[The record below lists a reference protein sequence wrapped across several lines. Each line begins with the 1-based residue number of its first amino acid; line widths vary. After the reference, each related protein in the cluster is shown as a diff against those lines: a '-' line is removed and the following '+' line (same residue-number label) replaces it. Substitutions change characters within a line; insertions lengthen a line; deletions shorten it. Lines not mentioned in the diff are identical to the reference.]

1 MLVETLNEPLIE
13 PLREPAVERCVETPS
28 EAGQRRL
35 IAGEG
40 RSLFLADWLRLV
52 FIHYAV
58 DPERLQPEVPFA
70 LDCYEGQAY
79 VSLVA
84 FVMHRLRFRRGGKA
98 TAWLTAPIATHP
110 YLNVRTYVRHGGEP
124 GIYFLAEWLP
134 NRLSVPLGGPLF
146 GLPYRFGRL
155 DYGHRHEAGRVAGQ
169 VTAPGTPGA
178 LRYHAAVDRD
188 ARYSLCEEES
198 LAAFL
203 AERYTAFTARGS
215 SRRLFRIWH
224 PPWALT
230 PLDLR
235 LDDDTLLAAIGAWHS
250 HARFIGAHYTPGAR
264 NVWMGRPLRAA
275 RIDP

>member
-1 MLVETLNEPLIE
+1 M
-13 PLREPAVERCVETPS
+13 AS
-28 EAGQRRL
+28 
-35 IAGEG
+35 
-40 RSLFLADWLRLV
+40 LADWLRLV

-70 LDCYEGQAY
+70 LDCYEGRAY

-84 FVMHRLRFRRGGKA
+84 FVMRRLRFRRGGKA

-146 GLPYRFGRL
+146 GLPYRFGHL
-155 DYGHRHEAGRVAGQ
+155 DYRHWHETGHMQGC

-178 LRYHAAVDRD
+178 LRYHTPVDRE
-188 ARYSLCEEES
+188 ARYGLCREGS
-198 LAAFL
+198 LAEFV
-203 AERYTAFTARGS
+203 AERYTAFTARGA

-230 PLDLR
+230 PLDLTVE
-235 LDDDTLLAAIGAWHS
+235 DDTLLAATGTWCR
-250 HARFIGAHYTPGAR
+250 HARFVGAHYTPGAR
-264 NVWMGRPLRAA
+264 NVWMGRPLRASGEA
-275 RIDP
+275 SFFVNLFG